1 MCGIAGIITSNR
13 YFAISQVEAMISRLR
28 HRGPDDY
35 GVWICDQS
43 KRVCSNTATVALGHT
58 RLSVIDVSMAGHQP
72 MVDEKRG
79 NVITY
84 NGEIYNFLE
93 LRKELLSLGENFVS
107 NTDTEVILKAYGV
120 WGLDFI
126 KKLRGIF
133 AFAIWDAKKRMLI
146 LARDPLGV
154 KPLYVYQKPDLLLF
168 SSEVRALLATGL
180 IPKRLDIEGLWSY
193 LAYGSVQEPFTLVE
207 GIKSFPP
214 AHYQTFTIESDGTVR
229 SNERINY
236 WKFPLVADNRLIGKD
251 VYSELRLKLA
261 EIVRSQLIS
270 DVPLGAFLSG
280 GIDSSAIVALMKQ
293 ADLGPVRTFSLVFEE
308 EPYDERQWSRLVAQ
322 KFNTEHTEVL
332 LTGEEVIK
340 NIDQALCAFDQPSM
354 DGLNTYFVSKAAK
367 ESGLTVALSGVGGD
381 ELFGGYSGFRKA
393 RLASRIKF
401 LSGLLSNG
409 IAQQVERFLL
419 PKYGIEPLRRL
430 LGVAGTK
437 LPPYFFTRR
446 VLSDVQ
452 IKNLI
457 SQDLWEKRPW
467 EATAFSHIIEH
478 ISKMDPINQI
488 SAFEMTTYM
497 RNTLLRDT
505 DQMSM
510 AHALEVRVPLIDP
523 ELVEFLMKIPGNFK
537 LDSKVPKPLLTRPLD
552 GLIPKECIFRPK
564 RGFEL
569 PFDFWLKSALKHE
582 MESSFL
588 STDIPE
594 KIWPFS
600 KSGLRTL
607 WQNFLKTRVSW
618 SKVWGLYVLLRW
630 LRQNEIC
637 V

>member
-1 MCGIAGIITSNR
+1 MCGIAGIIKRDKHSV
-13 YFAISQVEAMISRLR
+13 IPHVEAMISKLR
-28 HRGPDDY
+28 HRGPNDS
-35 GVWICDQS
+35 GIWIWDEY
-43 KRVCSNTATVALGHT
+43 ATELPNNVKVTFGHT

-72 MVDEKRG
+72 MVDHKRG
-79 NVITY
+79 NCIIY
-84 NGEIYNFLE
+84 NGEIYNFIE
-93 LRKELLSLGENFVS
+93 LKKELVSLGETFES
-107 NTDTEVILKAYGV
+107 NTDTEVILKAYGM
-120 WGLDFI
+120 WGVNAI
-126 KKLRGIF
+126 EKLRGIF

-154 KPLYVYQKPDLLLF
+154 KPLYVYEKPDLLLF

-180 IPKRLDIEGLWSY
+180 IPKRLDTEGLWSY
-193 LAYGSVQEPFTLVE
+193 LAYGSVQEPFTLVDE
-207 GIKSFPP
+207 IKSFPP
-214 AHYQTFTIESDGTVR
+214 AHYQTFTIESDGTIR
-229 SNERINY
+229 SKERINY
-236 WKFPLVADNRLIGKD
+236 WKFPPVADSLLIGKD

-270 DVPLGAFLSG
+270 DVPLGVFLSG
-280 GIDSSAIVALMKQ
+280 GIDSSALVGLMKQ

-308 EPYDERQWSRLVAQ
+308 RPYDERQWSRLVAQ
-322 KFNTEHTEVL
+322 RFNTEYTEVL

-340 NIDQALCAFDQPSM
+340 NIDQALSAFDQPSM

-381 ELFGGYSGFRKA
+381 ELFGGYSGFLKA
-393 RLASRIKF
+393 RLANRIKF

-409 IAQQVERFLL
+409 FAEQVERFFL
-419 PKYGIEPLRRL
+419 PKYGIESLRRL
-430 LGVAGTK
+430 LGITGSK
-437 LPPYFFTRR
+437 LLPYFYTRR
-446 VLSDVQ
+446 VLSDIQ

-457 SQDLWEKRPW
+457 LQDLWEKRPW
-467 EATAFSHIIEH
+467 EATAFSHIIKD

-497 RNTLLRDT
+497 RSTLLRDT

-523 ELVEFLMKIPGNFK
+523 ELVEFVMKIPGNLK
-537 LDSKVPKPLLTRPLD
+537 LNSRVPKPLLTRPLD
-552 GLIPKECIFRPK
+552 GLIPKECVFRPK

-569 PFDFWLKSALKHE
+569 PFSLWLKSALKDE

-594 KIWPFS
+594 MMWPFS
-600 KSGLRTL
+600 KSGLNTL
-607 WQNFLKTRVSW
+607 WQNFLENRVSW
-618 SKVWGLYVLLRW
+618 SRVWGIFVLMNW
-630 LRQNEIC
+630 LKTQKIY
-637 V
+637 